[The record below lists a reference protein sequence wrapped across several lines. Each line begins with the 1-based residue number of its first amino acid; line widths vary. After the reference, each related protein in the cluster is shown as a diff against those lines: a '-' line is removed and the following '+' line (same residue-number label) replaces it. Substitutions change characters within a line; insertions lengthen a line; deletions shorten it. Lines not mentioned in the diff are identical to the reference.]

1 MNQPFKFHGGDVQG
15 KQIVSLPKGAIK
27 VQNQPIAFGET
38 SGHCHIL
45 NGDVELFELNGRKY
59 AVVGSDGAFHSHVH
73 ESSLTEETYKT
84 QGNLTNPDH
93 TKECWIK
100 PGIYQLGI
108 HKRYNP
114 FQKVWDK
121 VQD

>member
-59 AVVGSDGAFHSHVH
+59 AVVGFDGAFHSHIH
-73 ESSLTEETYKT
+73 QSSITEQTYKT
-84 QGNLTNPDH
+84 NKNIANADH

>member
-1 MNQPFKFHGGDVQG
+1 MQAFKFHGGDVQG
-15 KQIVSLPKGAIK
+15 KQISSLPEGATQIK
-27 VQNQPIAFGET
+27 NQPIAFGET

-45 NGDVELFELNGRKY
+45 NGDVELFEFEGRKY

-73 ESSLTEETYKT
+73 ESSLTEQTYQT
-84 QGNLTNPDH
+84 QGNLTNADH

-114 FQKVWDK
+114 FQKVWNK

>member
-1 MNQPFKFHGGDVQG
+1 MQPFKFHGGDVQG
-15 KQIVSLPKGAIK
+15 KQINSLPKGALKIA
-27 VQNQPIAFGET
+27 NQPIAYGET

-45 NGDVELFELNGRKY
+45 TGDVELYEFEGKKF
-59 AVVGSDGAFHSHVH
+59 AVVGSDGAYHSHVH
-73 ESSLTEETYKT
+73 ESSITKETWLKN
-84 QGNLTNPDH
+84 QNLSNADH

-100 PGIYQLGI
+100 PGVYELGI

-114 FQKVWDK
+114 YFKLWER

>member
-45 NGDVELFELNGRKY
+45 NGDVELFEFEGRKY
-59 AVVGSDGAFHSHVH
+59 AVVGSDGAFHSHIH
-73 ESSLTEETYKT
+73 ESSLTEQTYKT
-84 QGNLTNPDH
+84 QGNLTNADH

>member
-45 NGDVELFELNGRKY
+45 NGDVELFEFEGRKY
-59 AVVGSDGAFHSHVH
+59 AVVGSDGAFHSHIH
-73 ESSLTEETYKT
+73 ESSLTEQTYKT
-84 QGNLTNPDH
+84 QGNLTNADH
-93 TKECWIK
+93 TKECRIK